1 MVAGIKQG
9 ERPHVGLLSSFH
21 RKGQG
26 VIVGFEHDE
35 KPSGD
40 LLSLTGKVEMWSL
53 WSIRVKPRMG
63 LLLSTEKAKL
73 WSLRSK
79 LERGVKPGVG
89 LLLLSFSGLGVV
101 SGTKSGCTVPGSL
114 ETARQ
119 GRRKSGVEGK

>member
-89 LLLLSFSGLGVV
+89 LPAAWKRHGREDGRVESKENK
-101 SGTKSGCTVPGSL
+101 T
-114 ETARQ
+114 TAWHPIY
-119 GRRKSGVEGK
+119 G